1 MTEVSIRVDLVSDT
15 QSRPTPG
22 MRRAMAEAAVGD
34 EQRGNDPS
42 TNRLCE
48 MVADLLGKEAAVFL
62 PSGTMCNQVAILVHC
77 QSGEEIIADE
87 TAHIITSEGAGA
99 AALAG
104 AWVRPLAGCNGV
116 FSAEQVRASIR
127 PRNRNAPRTRLVAIE
142 QTSNRGGGT
151 VWPLSAIKAVAEVTR
166 EHELVLHMDGAR
178 LMNAVIASGTPAAE
192 FAAPFDSVW
201 LDLSKGLGCPVGGV
215 LAGHADF
222 IEEAWRW
229 KHRLGGAMRQSG
241 ILAAAGIYALQHHV
255 DRLAED
261 HANAKLFAER
271 IAGIAGIELR
281 PASIETN
288 LVFFSVEATGLSA
301 AEVATRLLERG
312 VQIGVEANQVMRA
325 VTHLDVDRS
334 GVEEAAAAL
343 ATVIADARGS
353 GLARVNR

>member
-1 MTEVSIRVDLVSDT
+1 MKEDSIRVDLVSDT

-34 EQRGNDPS
+34 EQRGSDPS

-48 MVADLLGKEAAVFL
+48 MVADLLGKETAVFL

-77 QSGEEIIADE
+77 RSGEEIIADE

-104 AWVRPLAGCNGV
+104 AWVRPLAGRNGV
-116 FSAEQVRASIR
+116 FSAEQVRAAIR
-127 PRNRNAPRTRLVAIE
+127 PRNRNAPRSRLVAIE

-151 VWPLSAIKAVAEVTR
+151 VWPLSAIKAVVEVAR

-215 LAGHADF
+215 LAGRKDF

-241 ILAAAGIYALQHHV
+241 ILAAAGIYALEHHV
-255 DRLAED
+255 ERLAED
-261 HANAKLFAER
+261 HANARLFAEH
-271 IAGIAGIELR
+271 IAGITGIELR
-281 PASIETN
+281 PASVETN
-288 LVFFSVEATGLSA
+288 LVFFSVEGTGLSA
-301 AEVATRLLERG
+301 AEIAARVLERG
-312 VQIGVEANQVMRA
+312 VHIGVEGSHVMRA
-325 VTHLDVDRS
+325 VTHLDVDRR
-334 GVEEAAAAL
+334 GVEEAAETL
-343 ATVIADARGS
+343 ATVIGDVPRA
-353 GLARVNR
+353 GLAHGKY

>member
-1 MTEVSIRVDLVSDT
+1 MKEDSIRVDLVSDT

-34 EQRGNDPS
+34 EQRGSDPS

-48 MVADLLGKEAAVFL
+48 MVADLLGKETAVFL

-77 QSGEEIIADE
+77 RSGEEIIADE

-104 AWVRPLAGCNGV
+104 AWVRPLAGRNGV
-116 FSAEQVRASIR
+116 FSAEQMRAAIR
-127 PRNRNAPRTRLVAIE
+127 PRNRNAPRSRLVAIE

-151 VWPLSAIKAVAEVTR
+151 VWPLSAIKAVVEVAR

-215 LAGHADF
+215 LAGRKDF

-241 ILAAAGIYALQHHV
+241 ILAAAGIYALEHHV
-255 DRLAED
+255 ERLAED
-261 HANAKLFAER
+261 HANARLFAEH
-271 IAGIAGIELR
+271 IAGITGIELR
-281 PASIETN
+281 PASVETN
-288 LVFFSVEATGLSA
+288 LVFFSVEGTGLSA
-301 AEVATRLLERG
+301 AEIAARVLERG
-312 VQIGVEANQVMRA
+312 VHIGVEGSHVMRA
-325 VTHLDVDRS
+325 VTHLDVDRR
-334 GVEEAAAAL
+334 GVEEAAETL
-343 ATVIADARGS
+343 ATVIGDVPRA
-353 GLARVNR
+353 GLAHGKY

>member
-1 MTEVSIRVDLVSDT
+1 MALDSIRVDLVSDT

-22 MRRAMAEAAVGD
+22 MRRAMAEAEVGD
-34 EQRGNDPS
+34 EQRGSDPS

-48 MVADLLGKEAAVFL
+48 MVAELLGKETAVLL

-77 QSGEEIIADE
+77 QAGEEIIADA

-104 AWVRPLAGCNGV
+104 AWVRPLTGRNGI
-116 FSAEQVRASIR
+116 FAAEQVRASIR
-127 PRNRNAPRTRLVAIE
+127 PRNRNAPRTRLVVIE

-151 VWPLSAIKAVAEVTR
+151 VWPLADIKAVAKVTR
-166 EHELVLHMDGAR
+166 EHDLVLHMDGAR
-178 LMNAVIASGTPAAE
+178 LMNAVVASGTPAAE

-215 LAGHADF
+215 LAGRADF

-255 DRLAED
+255 DRLADD
-261 HANAKLFAER
+261 HANARLFAER
-271 IAGIAGIELR
+271 IAGIPGIEVRL
-281 PASIETN
+281 PVVETN
-288 LVFFSVEATGLSA
+288 MVFFSVEGTGLSA
-301 AEVATRLLERG
+301 AEVAARLLARG
-312 VQIGVEANQVMRA
+312 VQIGAEDEHLMRA
-325 VTHLDVDRS
+325 VTHLDVDRG
-334 GVEEAAAAL
+334 GVEEAATTLAA
-343 ATVIADARGS
+343 VIAEARQAGVGAAS
-353 GLARVNR
+353 L